1 VACLGQLRL
10 APAGHVLG
18 IDMTAA
24 LKTAEARG
32 YDLRVASELLQA
44 AEAGMIEAKVEET
57 ED

>member
-1 VACLGQLRL
+1 
-10 APAGHVLG
+10 
-18 IDMTAA
+18 MTAA